1 MLEFLN
7 KVHLRGIVGTSDV
20 KDFQG
25 KKYIRCSVVTEYA
38 YKNQQNEANVKTFWI
53 NVIAYER
60 KNVSGEDILNIKK
73 GTKIEI
79 LGRLRSL
86 NYTDAEGNRRSV
98 VEVIANEIHIINEE
112 VLKIPEE

>member
-25 KKYIRCSVVTEYA
+25 KKYICCSVVTEYA
-38 YKNQQNEANVKTFWI
+38 YKNQNNEAIVETFWI
-53 NVIAYER
+53 NVIAYEG

-79 LGRLRSL
+79 VGRLKSMS
-86 NYTDAEGNRRSV
+86 YTDPEGYRRSV
-98 VEVIANEIHIINEE
+98 VEVIANEIHIINENS
-112 VLKIPEE
+112 LKIPEE

>member
-38 YKNQQNEANVKTFWI
+38 YINRNNENILETFWI
-53 NVIAYER
+53 NVIAYEG
-60 KNVSGEDILNIKK
+60 KKISEEDILNVKK

-79 LGRLRSL
+79 VGRLRNL

-98 VEVIANEIHIINEE
+98 VEAIANEIHIIDEDT
-112 VLKIPEE
+112 LTIPEE

>member
-38 YKNQQNEANVKTFWI
+38 YKNQQNEAIVETFWI
-53 NVIAYER
+53 NVIAYEG
-60 KNVSGEDILNIKK
+60 KYVSGEDILNIKK

-79 LGRLRSL
+79 VGRLKSM
-86 NYTDAEGNRRSV
+86 NYTDPEGNRRSV
-98 VEVIANEIHIINEE
+98 VEVLAKEIHIIDEE
-112 VLKIPEE
+112 GLKIPEE

>member
-38 YKNQQNEANVKTFWI
+38 YKNQNNETIIETFWI
-53 NVIAYER
+53 NVIAYEG
-60 KNVSGEDILNIKK
+60 KKISGEDILNIKK
-73 GTKIEI
+73 GTKIEVV
-79 LGRLRSL
+79 GRLKSIS
-86 NYTDAEGNRRSV
+86 YTNPEGNRRSV
-98 VEVIANEIHIINEE
+98 VEAIANEIHIIDEDT
-112 VLKIPEE
+112 LTIPEE

>member
-1 MLEFLN
+1 MFEFLN
-7 KVHLRGIVGTSDV
+7 KVHLRGVVGTSDV

-38 YKNQQNEANVKTFWI
+38 YMNQNNEAIVETFWI
-53 NVIAYER
+53 NVVAYEG

-79 LGRLRSL
+79 VGRLRNL
-86 NYTDAEGNRRSV
+86 KYTDAEGNQRSV
-98 VEVIANEIHIINEE
+98 IEVIANEIHIINEE
-112 VLKIPEE
+112 KLKIPEE